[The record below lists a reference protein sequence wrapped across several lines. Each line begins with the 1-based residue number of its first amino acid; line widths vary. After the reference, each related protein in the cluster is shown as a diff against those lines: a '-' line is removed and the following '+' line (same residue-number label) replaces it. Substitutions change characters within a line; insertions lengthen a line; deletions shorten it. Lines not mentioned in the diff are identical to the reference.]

1 MRPNALAA
9 VAAMGVVKHAVAD
22 TKVADNALA
31 TVQSLALKGGQMPLY
46 RRLPQ
51 RGFNKF
57 KLSHRVLTVVN
68 LGDLSKIKGSVVDKD
83 SLVKAGLVRANAGL
97 IKILGQGDVGS
108 ALTIKVDKIS
118 QSAASKI
125 EAAGGTLELNAPV
138 TESSNS
144 DQASAAAES
153 PKAEPVSEDAP
164 VNSKEESTPENDSS
178 PEEDTTEEVADSD
191 DDNADDGDAEI
202 QASAEGIEEDD
213 STDADSEEKSSEGK
227 VIPKAEVQAI
237 APFNF
242 SSVLNHAK
250 RLYQLLKIPELRE
263 PHFLHRL
270 P

>member
-1 MRPNALAA
+1 MKTDHITGGTSAT
-9 VAAMGVVKHAVAD
+9 HA
-22 TKVADNALA
+22 TKRLGRGRGNGRGK
-31 TVQSLALKGGQMPLY
+31 TCCRGHKGSGQRSGYSTKPGFEGGQMPLY

-51 RGFNKF
+51 RGFNNSNF
-57 KLSHRVLTVVN
+57 RTEYSVVN

-138 TESSNS
+138 TESSSS

-153 PKAEPVSEDAP
+153 PKVEPVSEDAP

-178 PEEDTTEEVADSD
+178 PEEDTTEEVANSD

-202 QASAEGIEEDD
+202 QTSDEGKEDDD
-213 STDADSEEKSSEGK
+213 STDADSEEKSSE
-227 VIPKAEVQAI
+227 EES
-237 APFNF
+237 N
-242 SSVLNHAK
+242 S
-250 RLYQLLKIPELRE
+250 
-263 PHFLHRL
+263 
-270 P
+270 